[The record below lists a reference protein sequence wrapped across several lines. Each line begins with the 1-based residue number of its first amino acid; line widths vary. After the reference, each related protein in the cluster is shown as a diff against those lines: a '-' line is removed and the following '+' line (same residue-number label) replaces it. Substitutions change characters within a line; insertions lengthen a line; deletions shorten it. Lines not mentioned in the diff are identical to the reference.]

1 MKKVALFSL
10 LVVFIVGSAFTQ
22 VSIKPK
28 QPVAPTDTWIAIEDD
43 TTGNHFAFHLLS
55 GTYIF
60 TRCSDG
66 MQMKGEA
73 TIQIKGCSIDLAYV
87 SEEMRV
93 LASVNQCTQS
103 GKVAIEK
110 FPMDG
115 KEGEEVIKEYLS
127 DSDMRDNR
135 SNCSSK

>member
-10 LVVFIVGSAFTQ
+10 LVVFIVGSAFAQ

-28 QPVAPTDTWIAIEDD
+28 QPAAPADTWVRIEDD
-43 TTGNHFAFHLLS
+43 ATGNHFAFHLLS

-66 MQMKGEA
+66 WQMKGQA
-73 TIQIKGCSIDLAYV
+73 AIQIKGCAIDLAYV

-93 LASVNQCTQS
+93 LASVDMCQQS

-115 KEGEEVIKEYLS
+115 KGDDEVIKEYLS
-127 DSDMRDNR
+127 DTDMRDNR
-135 SNCSSK
+135 ANCSLK